1 MPTPKKDILVTDKMG
16 AFCARLLEGTPPTRA
31 ATLAGYDDP
40 KAAAAVL
47 LRHPQVRK
55 ALTEGT
61 AARIECELV
70 PLSLKVARDIL
81 EDTNPKAVAVRAKL
95 AVAMLDRA
103 AKNAQAEADPAKEL
117 AKMSLDELAALVA
130 KGREA
135 VALEARTVDVT
146 PRYPPPGVDHE
157 AHS

>member
-1 MPTPKKDILVTDKMG
+1 
-16 AFCARLLEGTPPTRA
+16 
-31 ATLAGYDDP
+31 
-40 KAAAAVL
+40 
-47 LRHPQVRK
+47 
-55 ALTEGT
+55 LTEGT

-103 AKNAQAEADPAKEL
+103 AKNAQAETDPAKEL
-117 AKMSLDELAALVA
+117 AKMSLDELANLVA

-135 VALEARTVDVT
+135 AALEARTLDVT
-146 PRYPPPGVDHE
+146 PRYPPSGVDID
-157 AHS
+157 AQS